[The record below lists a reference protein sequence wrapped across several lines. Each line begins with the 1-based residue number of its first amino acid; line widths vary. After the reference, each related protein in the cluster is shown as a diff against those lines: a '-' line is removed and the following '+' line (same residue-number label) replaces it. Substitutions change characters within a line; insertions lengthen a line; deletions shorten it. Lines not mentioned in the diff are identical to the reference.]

1 MMIKSRLRLSS
12 LLLCLLMMLVG
23 VSLPAC
29 AASAADNTKDRGQFV
44 LKLGGNPIGTETFEI
59 ATKGD
64 TVEASAKIELRVQQE
79 GKAVEFKTFPHLVL
93 TPDLEPLSYEW
104 SQKGAQSS
112 QLEVDLRSSRATAK
126 YRTVSGEEDVR
137 EFEFVKNLVI
147 LDNNVIHHYQII
159 VLRYR
164 RAGGGKQT
172 FPAFIPQEAL
182 PGSLTVEDAGPERV
196 DVGGREQ
203 LLQHLVVT
211 TDNARIDLWVDDRD
225 RLQKIAIPAGQ
236 LEVFRKK

>member
-1 MMIKSRLRLSS
+1 MLKSKLRLSS
-12 LLLCLLMMLVG
+12 LLLCLLMMLLG
-23 VSLPAC
+23 VSLA
-29 AASAADNTKDRGQFV
+29 ASLASAAENLKDRGQFI
-44 LKLGGNPIGTETFEI
+44 LKLGGDQIGTETFEI

-79 GKAVEFKTFPHLVL
+79 GKAVEFKTSPHLVL

-137 EFEFVKNLVI
+137 EFEFAKNLVI

-159 VLRYR
+159 VLRFR

-182 PGSLTVEDAGPERV
+182 PGSLTVEDAGPDRV
-196 DVGGREQ
+196 DVGGHEQ